1 VQGRATSARGGVWRW
16 GRRGAGRVHAIALKS
31 LMGDGV
37 RPLTD
42 GERALLGE
50 WLDRIA
56 AEEPGQ
62 RR

>member
-1 VQGRATSARGGVWRW
+1 M
-16 GRRGAGRVHAIALKS
+16 HAIAVKS